1 MYYKIKLKNP
11 NDVKQL
17 NDIACDQN
25 FDLTVSSG
33 STIVNARSILALFT
47 LIGKSVSLVAPDH
60 IDPDKF
66 ISLIK
71 KLNIS

>member
-1 MYYKIKLKNP
+1 MYCNIKLKNP
-11 NDVKQL
+11 KDVKQL
-17 NDIACDQN
+17 NDIACNQN

-33 STIVNARSILALFT
+33 STIVNARSILALFA
-47 LIGKSVSLVAPDH
+47 LIGKPVSLVAPDH